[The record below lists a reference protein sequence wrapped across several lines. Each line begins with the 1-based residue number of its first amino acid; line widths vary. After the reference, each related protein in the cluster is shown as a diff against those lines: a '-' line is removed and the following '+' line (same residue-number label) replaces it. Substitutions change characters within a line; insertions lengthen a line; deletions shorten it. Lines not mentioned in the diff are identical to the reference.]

1 MEQRGVLIELD
12 SMRERPNSRVVPT
25 SQEHWSALLE
35 WRELG
40 EELSEAE
47 LRFAIEVVR
56 GLPAWSYARP
66 R

>member
-1 MEQRGVLIELD
+1 VEQRGELIELD
-12 SMRERPNSRVVPT
+12 SVRKKADSRVVPT
-25 SQEHWSALLE
+25 SHEHWSALLE

-47 LRFAIEVVR
+47 LRRAIDVVR
-56 GLPAWSYARP
+56 SLPAWSYSRP